1 MTSSLKTI
9 LLAGTAALAFT
20 LGAVAAHAG
29 GYEDLLVAQQAAALA
44 AAAGDRD
51 SDPITEAIEAAA
63 TELEIDSV
71 LGSDSY
77 DE

>member
-44 AAAGDRD
+44 AASDND
-51 SDPITEAIEAAA
+51 SDPIAEAVEAAA
-63 TELEIDSV
+63 TELEVESL
-71 LGSDSY
+71 LGG

>member
-9 LLAGTAALAFT
+9 LLAGTVALAFT

-29 GYEDLLVAQQAAALA
+29 GYDDMTALVAEQAAAMEA
-44 AAAGDRD
+44 AADRRD
-51 SDPITEAIEAAA
+51 LITEAVEAAA
-63 TELEIDSV
+63 TEMAVESL
-71 LGSDSY
+71 LGDSY

>member
-1 MTSSLKTI
+1 MTSSLKTV

-29 GYEDLLVAQQAAALA
+29 GYEDLLIAQQAAAALA
-44 AAAGDRD
+44 EARD
-51 SDPITEAIEAAA
+51 SGSDPITEAVEAAA
-63 TELEIDSV
+63 TEMAVESL
-71 LGSDSY
+71 LGGDSY

>member
-1 MTSSLKTI
+1 MTSGLKTV
-9 LLAGTAALAFT
+9 LLAGTAALAFA

-44 AAAGDRD
+44 AAVGDT
-51 SDPITEAIEAAA
+51 DPITEAVEAAA
-63 TELEIDSV
+63 TELEIESV
-71 LGSDSY
+71 LGDSY

>member
-44 AAAGDRD
+44 AATDDAN
-51 SDPITEAIEAAA
+51 PITEAVEAAA
-63 TELEIDSV
+63 TEMAVESL
-71 LGSDSY
+71 LGGDSY

>member
-9 LLAGTAALAFT
+9 LLAGTVALAFT

-44 AAAGDRD
+44 AAADD
-51 SDPITEAIEAAA
+51 ANPITEAIEAAA
-63 TELEIDSV
+63 TELEIESV
-71 LGSDSY
+71 LGGDSY